1 MKNKLINKNQTFIIA
16 EIGNNHEGNFIKAK
30 KLISEHGSVVLTL

>member
-30 KLISEHGSVVLTL
+30 TNFRSMEVWC